1 MKSKSRR
8 QILAFLPSN
17 FLAKFTNLS
26 DSKAKFAN
34 LAKNL

>member
-17 FLAKFTNLS
+17 FLTKFTNLS
-26 DSKAKFAN
+26 AAKAKFIN

>member
-26 DSKAKFAN
+26 AAKVKFAN

>member
-1 MKSKSRR
+1 MKSKSHR

-17 FLAKFTNLS
+17 FLTKFTNLS
-26 DSKAKFAN
+26 IAKTKFAN

>member
-26 DSKAKFAN
+26 ATKAKFAN
-34 LAKNL
+34 LAKNI

>member
-8 QILAFLPSN
+8 QNLAFLPSN
-17 FLAKFTNLS
+17 FLTKFANLS
-26 DSKAKFAN
+26 GAKAKFAN

>member
-1 MKSKSRR
+1 MKSKSLR

-17 FLAKFTNLS
+17 FPAKFTNLS

>member
-17 FLAKFTNLS
+17 FPAKFTNLS
-26 DSKAKFAN
+26 GAKAKFAN